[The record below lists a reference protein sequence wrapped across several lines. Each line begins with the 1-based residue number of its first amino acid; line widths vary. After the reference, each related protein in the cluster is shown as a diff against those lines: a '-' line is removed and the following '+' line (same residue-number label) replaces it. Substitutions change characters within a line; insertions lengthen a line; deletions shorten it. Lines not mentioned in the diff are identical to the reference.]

1 MVINMNK
8 VIPGMV
14 LEKPIYNENGV
25 VILNTGK
32 TLNEAIIN
40 SLIKNNIKSVDVK
53 LTKEQEQLLKLDN
66 DIYTTINAK
75 LKNDS
80 IQALRNLDIDKILE
94 NAKQIIKAILE
105 SKEFSY
111 SLLEYKQENDIYN
124 HSVRVAA
131 FASVLAKY
139 YNKKLFKIYDD
150 FVTLKNMKIN
160 IEHLTTAALAHD
172 LGMTFKD
179 KKFEIKANTI
189 PDTFKEKLPGIEQM
203 PSNQFEENF
212 SPLYTFCLLNKYK
225 SISTE
230 TKLMILLINE
240 DEKGNGPLKADIN
253 LINSKKNYIMA
264 SKIIRLCSTYDELL
278 RKTIENNEPLEN
290 ISAALEMY
298 SVNGLLDK
306 ELTELFINHVPLYS
320 VGVKIKLSD
329 GRYGQVMKTF
339 TESVNNYKPIIKV
352 VPTGEII
359 DLRYETTLTIKE
371 ICSDE
376 ISFAELVARQ
386 IIDMNNEIT
395 ESDEFT
401 IAR

>member
-1 MVINMNK
+1 MVIDISRAK
-8 VIPGMV
+8 EGMV
-14 LEKPIYNENGV
+14 LERPIYNTNGV
-25 VILNTGK
+25 VILNSGK
-32 TLNEAIIN
+32 VINESIINTLN
-40 SLIKNNIKSVDVK
+40 KNGISTIDVK
-53 LTKEQEQLLKLDN
+53 LSKEEELLLQLDK
-66 DIYTTINAK
+66 DIYTTINEQ

-80 IQALRNLDIDKILE
+80 IESLKNLNISKVLE
-94 NAKQIIKAILE
+94 NSKRIVNAILE
-105 SKEFSY
+105 STEFSY
-111 SLLEYKQENDIYN
+111 SLLEYKKENDIYN

-139 YNKKLFKIYDD
+139 YNKSLFKKYND
-150 FVTLKNMKIN
+150 FSDLKNSKIN

-172 LGMTFKD
+172 LGKTFKD
-179 KKFEIKANTI
+179 KQFEIRQSNI
-189 PDTFKEKLPGIEQM
+189 PDAFKKRLPGIVNM
-203 PSNQFEENF
+203 DLTKFNDDY
-212 SPLYTFCLLNKYK
+212 SPIYTFCILSDYQ
-225 SISTE
+225 SISSE
-230 TKLMILLINE
+230 TKLMTLLVNE
-240 DEKGNGPLKADIN
+240 NEKGTGPLQADIN
-253 LINSKKNYIMA
+253 LLNSDRNFVVA
-264 SKIIRLCSTYDELL
+264 SKIIRLCSIYDELL
-278 RKTIENNEPLEN
+278 KKVIQNNEPLEN

-306 ELTELFINHVPLYS
+306 ELTELFINHIPLYS

-339 TESVNNYKPIIKV
+339 TESVNNYKPIVKV

-395 ESDEFT
+395 ESEEFT